1 MSNCNDTSCCDAK
14 AEKCRREC
22 DCTNMPTMN
31 NEQYL
36 SCVPENKCCPLVK
49 DELCGQFCDCN
60 KLGEMILFLYQ
71 KCTTTLFGINCCKT
85 NASEDCRIRCNSTT
99 ISNMTIQKYFYCV
112 LQKKCLPL
120 VPEELCEKFCDCS
133 ILDIMDPDFYRECTE
148 GIRGIICC
156 EKTTSTTETTA
167 TSIISEVS
175 NSSKDNNEC
184 KKSLLIKDHLF
195 FSFFLSFFEPIKI

>member
-1 MSNCNDTSCCDAK
+1 MSDCNDASCCTAK
-14 AEKCRREC
+14 DEKCRREC
-22 DCTNMPTMN
+22 DCTDMPTMN

-60 KLGEMILFLYQ
+60 KLDEMILFLYQ

-112 LQKKCLPL
+112 LQNNCHPL

-133 ILDIMDPDFYRECTE
+133 ILDIMEPGLYSLCTE

-156 EKTTSTTETTA
+156 EKTTSTTRTA
-167 TSIISEVS
+167 TTSIISEVS
-175 NSSKDNNEC
+175 NNIKHKTEFN
-184 KKSLLIKDHLF
+184 KKSTDRDHHFLTLF
-195 FSFFLSFFEPIKI
+195 FFEHIKI